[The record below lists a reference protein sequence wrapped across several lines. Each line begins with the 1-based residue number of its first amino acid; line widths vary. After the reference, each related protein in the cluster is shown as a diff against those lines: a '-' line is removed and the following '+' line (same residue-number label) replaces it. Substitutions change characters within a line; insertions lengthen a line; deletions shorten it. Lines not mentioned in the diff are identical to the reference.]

1 MRRQQQQRHAASGMI
16 EVLVLVSVAVVGAG
30 ALAAWF
36 SGSQDALQGAGC
48 TAWVEVH
55 EISDNAYWAQATI
68 RNTGDHPILEYHVM
82 VGANDMPAASSHAVR
97 EPGQTAI
104 LEFVVTGVGDESHLL
119 PARVMARGAGG
130 SALCEVV
137 TP

>member
-1 MRRQQQQRHAASGMI
+1 MI
-16 EVLVLVSVAVVGAG
+16 EVLILISVAVVGAG

-36 SGSQDALQGAGC
+36 SGSHDVLQEAGC
-48 TAWVEVH
+48 AAWVEVH
-55 EISDNAYWAQATI
+55 EISDGAYWGQAAI

-82 VGANDMPAASSHAVR
+82 TGANDTPAASSHMVW
-97 EPGQTAI
+97 EPGQTTI
-104 LEFVVTGVGDESHLL
+104 LEFVKTGVDDESHLL
-119 PARVMARGAGG
+119 PARVIGLGRGG